1 MNSKSILI
9 VQRQPSRRL
18 AAILCAMHLVSFVL
32 LWPLTI
38 SLWSKAALTALLIA
52 SLIHYLRQDALL
64 TARRAV
70 ATFKLAEDGRCAAT
84 LCSGETVIGAVQGGT
99 FAAPYLTVIL
109 YQPEGRFF
117 SCSIAILPDG
127 IDAET
132 FRKLRVWLRW
142 KVRERR

>member
-1 MNSKSILI
+1 MNSKSVLI

-18 AAILCAMHLVSFVL
+18 AALLCAMHLVSFGL

-52 SLIHYLRQDALL
+52 SLVHYLRQDALL

-70 ATFKLAEDGRCAAT
+70 ATFKLTEDGRCAAM
-84 LCSGETVIGAVQGGT
+84 LRSGETVIGAVQGST

-117 SCSIAILPDG
+117 PRSIAILPDG